1 MDKRFVLCAVGC
13 LCILLAP
20 GSGIAIGAEAA
31 CAAGLIFW
39 GKAFHEAKIQDY
51 VAALLLQQILLA
63 LNSIWLS
70 HILAAN
76 RQAEPLPGIGGKA
89 LWLIGLVASY
99 VVCVAAGAWL
109 REKLCRDRE
118 RNIVAD
124 RCKYIGAFFVMLLG
138 EVSDGGAI
146 MAVVVFLLLLITDAR
161 YYRMEG
167 YQVQKLLLPAAA
179 AIFLVI
185 AWISAVDYMQVSIWQ
200 IEGFPQRLQEGLT
213 VASSVGIAY
222 VLLLFCDT
230 FQGKGLPSRKA

>member
-20 GSGIAIGAEAA
+20 GSGVAIVAEAA
-31 CAAGLIFW
+31 CAAGLMIWVKVFQ
-39 GKAFHEAKIQDY
+39 EVKIRDY
-51 VAALLLQQILLA
+51 VAALLLQQILTA

-70 HILAAN
+70 HILAAKG
-76 RQAEPLPGIGGKA
+76 QTEPLPGIGGKA
-89 LWLIGLVASY
+89 LWLIGLVASF
-99 VVCVAAGAWL
+99 VICVAGGIWL
-109 REKLCRDRE
+109 RERLCRDGE
-118 RNIVAD
+118 RNILAD

-138 EVSDGGAI
+138 EVSDGGAVV
-146 MAVVVFLLLLITDAR
+146 AVAVFLLLLITDAR

-167 YQVQKLLLPAAA
+167 YQVRKLFLPAAV

-185 AWISAVDYMQVSIWQ
+185 AWISAVDYMQVSLWQ
-200 IEGFPQRLQEGLT
+200 IEGFPQRIREGLA

-230 FQGKGLPSRKA
+230 FQGRSQPSRKA